1 MSREGNY
8 HGLTKKECL
17 FVVRN
22 FKGKLSVWHSTNSA
36 KTTYLCL
43 QTEVLHPLD
52 GKINFILFTNKSNCD
67 HDFCTEEVPD
77 IVKADYPDDWEINHY
92 S

>member
-1 MSREGNY
+1 MSREVCY

-17 FVVRN
+17 FVVRK
-22 FKGKLSVWHSTNSA
+22 FKGKIGVWHSTNSA
-36 KTTYLCL
+36 KTTYLSL

-52 GKINFILFTNKSNCD
+52 GKTKFVLFTNKSNCD
-67 HDFCTEEVPD
+67 HAFCAEEVPE
-77 IVKADYPDDWEINHY
+77 IVKADYPDDWEVNYY

>member
-1 MSREGNY
+1 MSREVNY

-22 FKGKLSVWHSTNSA
+22 FKGKLSVWHPENPA
-36 KTTYLCL
+36 RETYLCL

-52 GKINFILFTNKSNCD
+52 GNIKYTLFTDRSNCD
-67 HDFCTEEVPD
+67 HNFCTIEVPE